1 MSDRH
6 DSRAESAAASGWRVL
21 LVHPESIQPVTLPS
35 GSELPIGPAALIRAG
50 RDGGLEVE
58 AAQGGPV
65 VLLNDVQFSGSS
77 VLRAGDQVRSGELVA
92 LVQGSSAPPAEKGRH
107 VWGPE
112 HFLLRV
118 SEELVTASARGEGG
132 GLFLAQAARA
142 DGTSRV
148 SLAEALG
155 TGGGAGVVMG
165 ELGPDTL
172 QLWADARALPNVR
185 ARLEALQ
192 AEGTLARFGLATYPE
207 DAFSCDGL
215 IDRALRRMWSVEGAQ
230 DELLVQ
236 DPMMV
241 RLQGL
246 MERVAAEDAPVL
258 LVGEAGV
265 GKTRWA
271 LQLHQRSGRRTF
283 PFTRVS
289 CPRTDADGLAAL
301 LKEFGG
307 GRGTIVL
314 EQLEALDERAQQV
327 LVDAWP
333 TDARIIAT
341 LEPAHPIDPASVLI
355 PELAQRLAR
364 ITLTLPALRD
374 RPSEVIPLAMQALQ
388 QARAALG
395 RARRTLTAEARRALQ
410 DYGWPGNVRE
420 LRNAVRLAAL
430 VAESD
435 EVRLENLPAAVQ
447 RERNMELEIGADLRT
462 ALKATE
468 KDALLK
474 VLARTRWN
482 VTAAAR
488 ELGLPRRTV
497 VYRMSRLG
505 LKRPAH

>member
-1 MSDRH
+1 MSDR
-6 DSRAESAAASGWRVL
+6 DDERFERDAPSGWRVL
-21 LVHPESIQPVTLPS
+21 LVQREGIQPVALSP
-35 GSELPIGPAALIRAG
+35 GSELPLGPGARIRAG
-50 RDGGLEVE
+50 RDWGLEVE
-58 AAQGGPV
+58 AAPGGAL

-77 VLRAGDQVRSGELVA
+77 VLRAGDQVREGELVA
-92 LVQGSSAPPAEKGRH
+92 LVQGHSAPPGGRRRH
-107 VWGPE
+107 FWSPE
-112 HFLLRV
+112 QFLLRLA
-118 SEELVTASARGEGG
+118 EELVTASARGESGA
-132 GLFLAQAARA
+132 LFLVQAA
-142 DGTSRV
+142 TSDRHARERFAQEIASGV
-148 SLAEALG
+148 
-155 TGGGAGVVMG
+155 GAGVVAG

-172 QLWADARALPNVR
+172 QLWADDRALANVR
-185 ARLEALQ
+185 ARVQALQ

-207 DAFSCDGL
+207 DAFSCDAL
-215 IDRALRRMWSVEGAQ
+215 IDRALQRMWSVEGAEA
-230 DELLVQ
+230 ELLVQ

-246 MERVAAEDAPVL
+246 MERLAAEDAPVL

-265 GKTRWA
+265 GKARWA
-271 LQLHQRSGRRTF
+271 LQVHQRSGRRTA

-289 CPRTDADGLAAL
+289 CPRTDAERLSAL
-301 LKEFGG
+301 LAELGG
-307 GRGTIVL
+307 GHGTIVL
-314 EQLEALDERAQQV
+314 EQLEALDARAQRV
-327 LVDAWP
+327 LVDGWP
-333 TDARIIAT
+333 NDARVIAT
-341 LEPAHPIDPASVLI
+341 LEAADPVSPAAGLM
-355 PELAQRLAR
+355 PELASRLGR

-374 RPSEVIPLAMQALQ
+374 RPSEILPLAMQALQ

-395 RARRTLTAEARRALQ
+395 RARVTLTAEARRALQ
-410 DYGWPGNVRE
+410 GYSWPGNVRE

-430 VAESD
+430 MAESD

-447 RERNMELEIGADLRT
+447 RGRNAELEIGADLRT